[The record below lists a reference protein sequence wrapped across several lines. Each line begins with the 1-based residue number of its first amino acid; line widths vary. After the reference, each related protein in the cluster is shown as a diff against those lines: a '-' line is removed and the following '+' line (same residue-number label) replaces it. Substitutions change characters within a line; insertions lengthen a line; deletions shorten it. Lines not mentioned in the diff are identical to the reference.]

1 MTTTPYRP
9 ASGRHHVVIV
19 GAGFGGLFAAKK
31 FKGKDVAVTI
41 VDRTNHH
48 LFQPLLYQVAT
59 GILSEGEIAPSIR
72 QVVAEDDNIRVVKG
86 EVRNIDIKEQQV
98 TADLGGKSEVLAY
111 DSLIL
116 AAGAG
121 QSYFGND
128 HFAEFAPG
136 MKSVDDALEIRARV
150 TGAFERAEITSD
162 PEERRRLLNFVVV
175 GAGPTGVELAG
186 QLAEMAH
193 RTLRNEFREVDTNA
207 ARIILIDGGPQVL
220 PPFGKRLGRKAARKL
235 EDLGVE
241 VVLNSLVTDVN
252 REGVTYKDMKTGT
265 ETSIPSYAKIWSAG
279 VAASP
284 LGKHVAEQA
293 GVEYDR
299 AGRVMVNE
307 DLTLGA
313 YNNVYL
319 IGDMINLKGLPGVA
333 QVAMQGGQY
342 AAKNIINE
350 VENGASPE
358 ARAPFDYF
366 DKGSMAIV
374 SRFNAVVKI
383 NKAEVSGFIGWLMW
397 LALHLL
403 YLVGFRNRAIAAFS
417 WGLNSVSR
425 RRWQLVA
432 TRQQLH
438 ARNAINKLRTYE
450 DEKGERS
457 IEVRDN
463 MKFGEGREDE
473 PEAQAD

>member
-1 MTTTPYRP
+1 MTTNSLGP
-9 ASGRHHVVIV
+9 AGKRHHVVII
-19 GAGFGGLFAAKK
+19 GGGFGGLFAAKK
-31 FKGKDVAVTI
+31 FKGKDIAVTI
-41 VDRTNHH
+41 IDRTNHH

-72 QVVAEDDNIRVVKG
+72 QLMADDENVRVIKG
-86 EVRNIDIKEQQV
+86 EVRNIDIDGQNV
-98 TADLGGKSEVLAY
+98 TADLGGKEAVIEY

-116 AAGAG
+116 AAGAA

-193 RTLRNEFREVDTNA
+193 RTLAKEFREVDTND

-220 PPFGKRLGRKAARKL
+220 PPFGKRLGRKARRKL

-241 VVLNSLVTDVN
+241 VVLNSLVTNVD
-252 REGVTYKDMKTGT
+252 REGVTYKNMKTG
-265 ETSIPSYAKIWSAG
+265 EESSIPSYAKIWSAG

-284 LGKHVAEQA
+284 LGKHVADQA
-293 GVEYDR
+293 GVESDR

-307 DLTLGA
+307 DLTLGEHK
-313 YNNVYL
+313 NVFL
-319 IGDMINLKGLPGVA
+319 IGDMINLNGLPGVA

-342 AAKNIINE
+342 AAKTIIDE
-350 VENGASPE
+350 IENGTSPE

-438 ARNAINKLRTYE
+438 ARNALNKLRKLE
-450 DEKGERS
+450 DEKGIRS
-457 IEVRDN
+457 LEVRDN
-463 MKFGEGREDE
+463 LKFGEGRAT
-473 PEAQAD
+473 PADAD